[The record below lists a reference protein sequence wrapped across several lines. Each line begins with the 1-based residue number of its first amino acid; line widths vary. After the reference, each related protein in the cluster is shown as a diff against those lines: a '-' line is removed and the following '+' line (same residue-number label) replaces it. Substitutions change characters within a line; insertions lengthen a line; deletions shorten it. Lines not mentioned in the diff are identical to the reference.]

1 MLVGLVTT
9 APGRE
14 LPSITL
20 TQVKLPAGCLGGEVV
35 ELAGSGAPS
44 TFRPMSRPLP
54 GLAQGESPGHREETG
69 TRFPLSAFGESE
81 RPGQA
86 APRGR
91 RRPPGALPCRR
102 GRAVLPQAL
111 GATPHPRPHHR
122 GPPRQR
128 CCRLPGLEQRPSPC
142 RRPSSS
148 DRAGQ
153 PGWDPLLGS
162 AHGESSASQ
171 HPCKGLT
178 ALSQPQLSKGHKPCH
193 IKTLRRLGKVHVDSN
208 KPNSL
213 CSCHS

>member
-1 MLVGLVTT
+1 MQ
-9 APGRE
+9 A
-14 LPSITL
+14 
-20 TQVKLPAGCLGGEVV
+20 
-35 ELAGSGAPS
+35 LALRLHSA
-44 TFRPMSRPLP
+44 RCP
-54 GLAQGESPGHREETG
+54 GLFPAWRRASHQATG
-69 TRFPLSAFGESE
+69 RRRALGSRFPLSGNLNAWV
-81 RPGQA
+81 RL
-86 APRGR
+86 R
-91 RRPPGALPCRR
+91 RGALPCRR